1 MTKVGR
7 QHIQGKPRLQGA
19 NQESCTTKTTALR
32 LPSFS
37 PCSWLAVFALRR
49 SPRWTRHTICG
60 INPLRKKNITG
71 IQNIFASDFDF
82 IFHNHPSTKRKN
94 GLSPPIPYLPFLW
107 VYTLAQ
113 WIDLPALLLGMFI
126 ILYLTPNLLP
136 TSRNRK
142 SIHSGE
148 VGEGPRVL
156 SSEDLESQAR

>member
-1 MTKVGR
+1 M
-7 QHIQGKPRLQGA
+7 
-19 NQESCTTKTTALR
+19 KTNSQMAQMLK
-32 LPSFS
+32 
-37 PCSWLAVFALRR
+37 LAD
-49 SPRWTRHTICG
+49 
-60 INPLRKKNITG
+60 K
-71 IQNIFASDFDF
+71 DF
-82 IFHNHPSTKRKN
+82 T
-94 GLSPPIPYLPFLW
+94 
-107 VYTLAQ
+107 Q